1 MQGPKNLSISSK
13 CILVMV
19 LVNSHAQS
27 LWVWIK
33 VLEGKSL
40 TQLYLILLEEHRTFS
55 RVIVMTVSM
64 LQLFLLFPFSSVL
77 QQWTEFNLECF
88 TYLLSSKLLPAIH
101 KTCMIQK
108 RGQSVCSYHIP
119 YSWFVIIF
127 LSLRILVCVSSMAV
141 GVAKL
146 FLCSVLHHC
155 WCPVLLFVTGWGMDC
170 IIPEGQGCGWREFV
184 SSKYWVG
191 LGLMSGIQ
199 PVHKKHRVMFASFIW
214 NRSSK

>member
-27 LWVWIK
+27 LWFWIK
-33 VLEGKSL
+33 VLKGKSL
-40 TQLYLILLEEHRTFS
+40 TRLYLSLLVKHRTFS
-55 RVIVMTVSM
+55 RVIVMTVSL
-64 LQLFLLFPFSSVL
+64 LQLFLLLPFSPVL
-77 QQWTEFNLECF
+77 QQWTEFNIECF
-88 TYLLSSKLLPAIH
+88 SYLLSSKLLPAFQ
-101 KTCMIQK
+101 KTYMIQK
-108 RGQSVCSYHIP
+108 RGQSTCFYHIQ
-119 YSWFVIIF
+119 YSWMLIIF

-141 GVAKL
+141 GIAKL

-155 WCPVLLFVTGWGMDC
+155 WCPVLLFVIGWGMHG
-170 IIPEGQGCGWREFV
+170 IIWEGQGCGWREFV
-184 SSKYWVG
+184 NSKYWVG

-199 PVHKKHRVMFASFIW
+199 PVHEKHCVMFASFIW